1 MATTATHPTTDW
13 LAGALLDLAPG
24 QRVYATGIP
33 WAAYLRLSDFRDAQR
48 PRVKITFDQGRIEIV
63 SPSYRHE
70 KPNLRLGL
78 IVVVLAEELGLRLV
92 SARST
97 TFRREQAEQGLEP
110 DDCFYI
116 AHAAAVVGVEDLDLA
131 VHPPP
136 DLVVE
141 VDVTSSSVPKEP
153 IYAPMGV
160 PELWRHD
167 DGEVTIRLLQPDQTY
182 GTADWGRSFPQVTA
196 ADLARLLAETN
207 HLDDIDAMRH
217 YRAWARTLV
226 PPPANP

>member
-1 MATTATHPTTDW
+1 MGTTVLPPIEW
-13 LAGALLDLAPG
+13 LSHALLGLGPG
-24 QRVYATGIP
+24 ERVYATGIP
-33 WAAYLRLSDFRDAQR
+33 WSVYAKLADFRDANR
-48 PRVKITFDQGRIEIV
+48 SGVKITFDRGRLEIM

-78 IVVVLAEELGLRLV
+78 IVVTLVEELGLQLV

-116 AHAAAVVGVEDLDLA
+116 ARAGAVVGVEDIDLSI
-131 VHPPP
+131 HPPP
-136 DLVVE
+136 DLVIE

-160 PELWRHD
+160 PELWRHE
-167 DGEVTIRLLQPDQTY
+167 DGEVTIRLLQPGQTY
-182 GTADWGRSFPQVTA
+182 QTADRSLAFPQVTA
-196 ADLARLLAETN
+196 ADLDRLLVQTN
-207 HLDDIDAMRH
+207 HLDDIGAIRH

-226 PPPANP
+226 PPAAP

>member
-1 MATTATHPTTDW
+1 MDTAVLPPVEW
-13 LAGALLDLAPG
+13 LSHALLGLGPG
-24 QRVYATGIP
+24 ERVYATGIP
-33 WAAYLRLSDFRDAQR
+33 WSVYTRLADFRDANR
-48 PRVKITFDQGRIEIV
+48 SGVKITFDRGRLEIM
-63 SPSYRHE
+63 SPSFRHE

-78 IVVVLAEELGLRLV
+78 IVVTLVEELGLRLV

-116 AHAAAVVGVEDLDLA
+116 AHAAELVGVEDIDLSI
-131 VHPPP
+131 HPP
-136 DLVVE
+136 DLVIE

-160 PELWRHD
+160 PELWRHE
-167 DGEVTIRLLQPDQTY
+167 DGEVNIRTLQPDQTY
-182 GTADWGRSFPQVTA
+182 HTADRSRAFPQVTA
-196 ADLARLLAETN
+196 AELARLLVQTN
-207 HLDDIDAMRH
+207 HLDDIAAIHH

-226 PPPANP
+226 PPANP